1 MKKRDWLIPVIIII
15 VVISAVLFAPV
26 NLMGVFSVEI
36 GNRLTITTSIY
47 ATLTTILL
55 ALLALAVTAYVF
67 LATALKERRAHYEQ
81 KAIEQLLSMRT
92 VQLLFLTV
100 LGTVSLVFCFLID
113 NAIVQIPFAHLVQ
126 VLTIIVSSI
135 VSILLM
141 IYICNIIAYEHGLR
155 VAARRARKKQFSSPI
170 TFTEKKELNA
180 SALYKPIGDL
190 EMLVMTLVHGHEDEF
205 HGTDVSD
212 TIRAITSSEFTE
224 TYEKLIAYRD
234 FLRVEQQKHRADI
247 RITKVEN
254 QNVQEAIQKLEN
266 ELKKKGLKGE
276 RLKNLNFIKP
286 FLAQSNE
293 PFSLDAT
300 VFTQSAFEAVDFS
313 KASLQST
320 DFSQTRLNEVNLEGA
335 NCTEALF
342 FRAVFRELKVNTK
355 SVFDKAVFRDTD
367 FGRQKFRT
375 DNGEVFRFK
384 NASFVKAN
392 LIECVFQAC
401 DFRYANFNEAL
412 MANIILDSV
421 CLSYADLSRAILTG
435 AKLQFQQEKASCF
448 PVEQYWKS
456 NQVDQEGYPYASYT
470 NRWHGK
476 WLGSAFF
483 ANLERSTWSQACLS
497 ACNFAGSRMADANFS
512 DASIEN
518 CIFDRCYGQRATF
531 QETLIQSCRFQYA
544 MFDTADFSHAQITD
558 CDFSDVNLR
567 DSLMVRAKV
576 CGASPQ
582 ARSCFQRANFT
593 NAQLRGCQFVNC
605 DFTAARFVDAD
616 LVGASFCNC
625 DLSGALFDGTDYDTF
640 TVADDCI
647 GYVRPKDSLPSI
659 RKEIMEVK
667 EEFLSIE
674 RAIQNRK
681 STRSFD
687 RSSIIKKECLD
698 SLLHAA
704 LQAPSPK
711 NRQPWH
717 FTVVSEKSS
726 QEKLAQILEQKTNV
740 LCASR
745 LKQGKGTDD
754 LELARGSIRVLRDAS
769 TLVFVTYVRNEK
781 NEHGDTHNWSLCAR
795 PFEVADL
802 QSIGAAIENMLLTA
816 EAFKID
822 SLWMCDVLYAYQEY
836 MDYLRLKNPLVAC
849 IALGYQTEHHTPRA
863 SLDEKVEYWN

>member
-1 MKKRDWLIPVIIII
+1 MRKRDWLIPVIIII

-26 NLMGVFSVEI
+26 NLMGVFSGEI
-36 GNRLTITTSIY
+36 GDTLTITTSIY
-47 ATLTTILL
+47 ATLITILL

-67 LATALKERRAHYEQ
+67 LATALKERREHYEQ
-81 KAIEQLLSMRT
+81 KAIEQLLTRRT
-92 VQLLFLTV
+92 VYLLFLTV
-100 LGTVSLVFCFLID
+100 SGIVSLVFCFLID
-113 NAIVQIPFAHLVQ
+113 NTNSQIPFAHWVR
-126 VLTIIVSSI
+126 VLTIIGSSV

-141 IYICNIIAYEHGLR
+141 IYICHIIAYEHGLR
-155 VAARRARKKQFSSPI
+155 VAARKARRKQFSSPI
-170 TFTEKKELNA
+170 LAKKKELNA
-180 SALYKPIGDL
+180 SALYKSIGDL

-212 TIRAITSSEFTE
+212 TIRAITSDEFTA
-224 TYEKLIAYRD
+224 TYEQLVSYRD

-247 RITKVEN
+247 RTTDDEN
-254 QNVQEAIQKLEN
+254 SKVQEAIQKLED
-266 ELKKKGLKGE
+266 ELKQKWLKGE

-286 FLAQSNE
+286 FLAQSNV
-293 PFSLDAT
+293 PFCLNAT

-313 KASLQST
+313 KASLQSA
-320 DFSQTRLNEVNLEGA
+320 DFSQVRLNEVNLEEA
-335 NCTEALF
+335 DCTEALF
-342 FRAVFRELKVNTK
+342 SGAVFRRLKVNAK
-355 SVFDKAVFRDTD
+355 SVFDKAVFRDAD
-367 FGRQKFRT
+367 FGRQEFCA
-375 DNGEVFRFK
+375 DNREVFCFK

-412 MANIILDSV
+412 MANIVLDSV

-456 NQVDQEGYPYASYT
+456 SQVDQEGRPYASYT
-470 NRWHGK
+470 DCWRGQR
-476 WLGSAFF
+476 LGPAFF

-531 QETLIQSCRFQYA
+531 QETLIRSCRFQYA
-544 MFDTADFSHAQITD
+544 MFDTADLSHAQIID

-567 DSLMVRAKV
+567 DSLMVKAEVR
-576 CGASPQ
+576 GASSQ

-593 NAQLRGCQFVNC
+593 NAQLRGCLFVDC
-605 DFTAARFVDAD
+605 DFKAARFVDAD
-616 LVGASFCNC
+616 LVGASFYNC
-625 DLSGALFDGTDYDTF
+625 DLSGALFDGTDHDTF

-647 GYVRPKDSLPSI
+647 GYARPKDDLPSI
-659 RKEIMEVK
+659 RGASMEGK

-674 RAIQNRK
+674 RAIQKRK

-687 RSSIIKKECLD
+687 RSSIIEKECLD

-717 FTVVSEKSS
+717 FTVVTEKGF
-726 QEKLAQILEQKTNV
+726 QEELAQILEQKTNV
-740 LCASR
+740 LRASR

-754 LELARGSIRVLRDAS
+754 LDLARGSIRVLRDAS
-769 TLVFVTYVRNEK
+769 ALVFVTYVRDEK
-781 NEHGDTHNWSLCAR
+781 NEHGDTHDWSLCAR
-795 PFEVADL
+795 PFEAADL

-836 MDYLRLKNPLVAC
+836 MDYLRLKTPLVAC